1 MEEPA
6 EKVGLRN
13 AWGRVADV
21 YEDGWA
27 ERTAHFTATGLDAL
41 QAPEGGRGL
50 DIACGPGLTTAALG
64 ERLGTG
70 EALGVDFAPAMVERA
85 AGRYGD
91 RPGLAFAVDD
101 AERLS
106 QPDDAFDVVTCSFG
120 LMYCYDAPAAVRQMA
135 RVVRPGGRVLNVVWG
150 RAPNVWFVPI
160 IELIESRAEYYSAVC
175 PLMFFYGL
183 PGVLPRM
190 LDEAGLDTVATH
202 TIDGRLRYP
211 TVEEAVE
218 AAIVAGPLWG
228 LFSNR
233 LDAARQAEVREAF
246 TAHVESVAENGPD
259 GITLPAEVAVV
270 VGERPAPSG

>member
-6 EKVGLRN
+6 EKAGLRN
-13 AWGRVADV
+13 AWGRVADA

-27 ERTAHFTATGLDAL
+27 QRTAEFTAIGLDAL
-41 QAPEGGRGL
+41 QPPEGGRGL
-50 DIACGPGLTTAALG
+50 DIACGPGVTTAALG
-64 ERLGTG
+64 ERLGSG
-70 EALGVDFAPAMVERA
+70 EALGVDFAPAMVEKA
-85 AGRYGD
+85 SDRYGD
-91 RPGLAFAVDD
+91 RPGIAFAADD

-106 QPDDAFDVVTCSFG
+106 QPDASFDVVTCSFG
-120 LMYCYDAPAAVRQMA
+120 LMYCYDATAAVRHMA

-190 LDEAGLDTVATH
+190 LSEAGLDTIVAE
-202 TIDGRLRYP
+202 TIDGRLHYP

-246 TAHVESVAENGPD
+246 TAHVESVAETAPD
-259 GITLPAEVAVV
+259 GISLPAEVGVV
-270 VGERPAPSG
+270 VGERPTGG

>member
-1 MEEPA
+1 MDEPA

-13 AWGRVADV
+13 AWGRVAET
-21 YEDGWA
+21 YEDAWA
-27 ERTAHFTATGLDAL
+27 ERTAHLTAIGLDAL
-41 QAPEGGRGL
+41 EAPEGGRGL
-50 DIACGPGLTTAALG
+50 DIGCGPGLTTAALA
-64 ERLGTG
+64 ERLTPG
-70 EALGVDFAPAMVERA
+70 EALGVDFAPAMVEKA
-85 AGRYGD
+85 AGRHGD
-91 RPGLAFAVDD
+91 RPGLGFAVDD

-106 QPDDAFDVVTCSFG
+106 QPDAAFDVVTCSFG
-120 LMYCYDAPAAVRQMA
+120 LMYCYDATAAVRHMA
-135 RVVRPGGRVLNVVWG
+135 RAVRPGGRVLNVVWG

-160 IELIESRAEYYSAVC
+160 IELIESRAEYYSSVC

-190 LDEAGLDTVATH
+190 LGEAGLETVVTR

-246 TAHVESVAENGPD
+246 TAHVESVAETGPD
-259 GITLPAEVAVV
+259 GIVLPGEVAVV
-270 VGERPAPSG
+270 VGERPESGG